1 MKYTVQTYKY
11 ILKNFFYI
19 VPFALL
25 PALFLSISVAEKE
38 VITVLRAIV
47 EKDFSAWT
55 FVNLF
60 RAISVLNFGSRES
73 IVTGI
78 VGVIVM
84 VPCIALL
91 MAFLDKHLR
100 FGKRTFNG
108 LWSKLNDN
116 FISTFGYIVLFLLIY
131 EVWALVLSALLC
143 LVALIP
149 NVIAV
154 YVFASVIFLAM
165 HVVLLYAVGT
175 IYLWLPC
182 MQITGFPAVE
192 ALQYS
197 HQLLTHIKWR
207 ILLGQIVALIGAEGL
222 IVACAWYLPDFAI
235 FTVWTT
241 VLFVV
246 LLLFYCVRMMIA
258 YFDRDNIERADLRKY
273 YEGADY

>member
-1 MKYTVQTYKY
+1 MKYTGQTTKY

-19 VPFALL
+19 LPFALL
-25 PALFLSISVAEKE
+25 PALFLSISVAEEE
-38 VITVLRAIV
+38 VVAVLRAIV
-47 EKDFSAWT
+47 DKDFSTWT
-55 FVNLF
+55 FTNLF
-60 RAISVLNFGSRES
+60 RAISVLNFGSWES

-78 VGVIVM
+78 IGVIVM
-84 VPCIALL
+84 VPCVALL

-131 EVWALVLSALLC
+131 EVWALVLSALLF

-149 NVIAV
+149 SVIAV
-154 YVFASVIFLAM
+154 YITASIAFLSM
-165 HVVLLYAVGT
+165 HFVLLYAVGT

-197 HQLLTHIKWR
+197 HQLLSRIKWR
-207 ILLGQIVALIGAEGL
+207 ILFGQIIALIAAEGL
-222 IVACAWYLPDFAI
+222 IVLCAWFLPDFAI
-235 FTVWTT
+235 FTAWTT
-241 VLFVV
+241 LLFTI
-246 LLLFYCVRMMIA
+246 LLLFYCVRMVIA
-258 YFDRDNIERADLRKY
+258 YFDRDHIERADLRKY
-273 YEGADY
+273 Y